1 MLLTGA
7 DWPVGQFG
15 RIPEGPIARREKV
28 RGSME
33 TFAFLSISA
42 HFLQFVGRFG
52 QIVPGLKNLAIPPLV
67 TNVRIH
73 LVYAWLFQEL
83 FSMICLF
90 Q

>member
-28 RGSME
+28 HGSTE
-33 TFAFLSISA
+33 TFTFLGISA

-52 QIVPGLKNLAIPPLV
+52 QIMPGLRNLAIPPLI
-67 TNVRIH
+67 TNDRIQ
-73 LVYAWLFQEL
+73 LVYTWHFQEL